1 MAMFKVDIAVG
12 NPDGGDLRR
21 AKAVVD
27 AGADHSMLPAQLLG
41 DLGLAPLDRMRFMLA
56 DGSIAEYGIG
66 IARFKINGRER
77 PRPVVFGPDDWYL
90 LAASTLEIF
99 NLRAD
104 SANGRL
110 APEEWLSLSSGCR
123 PDFVMDDTAPIR
135 PTAVA
140 PREGYRIW
148 LRYSD
153 GVSGE
158 VDLSHPAGACSQLG
172 TTGRFSSRC
181 GWPRAAG

>member
-1 MAMFKVDIAVG
+1 
-12 NPDGGDLRR
+12 
-21 AKAVVD
+21 
-27 AGADHSMLPAQLLG
+27 
-41 DLGLAPLDRMRFMLA
+41 MLA

-158 VDLSHPAGACSQLG
+158 VDLSHPAGRGVFAAWADREFFESVRLAEGSGIAWGDDLDLCPDALYMQI
-172 TTGRFSSRC
+172 TGKS
-181 GWPRAAG
+181 AAEIMPGAALIENA